1 MDIYIKN
8 IIMKKVVRLTETDL
22 TNLVNKI
29 INEGKN
35 KYEFIDEHPSYRELN
50 SKISELKKI
59 MKTISK
65 DLLGGIDYVEE
76 YIEEKLLKK
85 QFKLN

>member
-8 IIMKKVVRLTETDL
+8 IIMKKVVKLTESDL
-22 TNLVNKI
+22 INLVNKI
-29 INEGKN
+29 INEGEK

-50 SKISELKKI
+50 SKVSELKKI
-59 MKTISK
+59 IKTISK
-65 DLLGGIDYVEE
+65 DLVGGIDYVEE

>member
-1 MDIYIKN
+1 
-8 IIMKKVVRLTETDL
+8 MKKVVRLTETDL

-35 KYEFIDEHPSYRELN
+35 KYEFIDKHPSYRELN
-50 SKISELKKI
+50 SKVSELKKI

-65 DLLGGIDYVEE
+65 DLVGGIDYVEE

-85 QFKLN
+85 

>member
-1 MDIYIKN
+1 
-8 IIMKKVVRLTETDL
+8 MKKVVRLTESDL

-50 SKISELKKI
+50 SKLSELKKI

-85 QFKLN
+85 

>member
-1 MDIYIKN
+1 
-8 IIMKKVVRLTETDL
+8 MKKVVRLTETDL

-35 KYEFIDEHPSYRELN
+35 KYEFIDKHPSYHELN
-50 SKISELKKI
+50 SKVSELKKI

-65 DLLGGIDYVEE
+65 DLVGGIDYVEE

-85 QFKLN
+85 

>member
-1 MDIYIKN
+1 
-8 IIMKKVVRLTETDL
+8 MKKVVKLTESDL
-22 TNLVNKI
+22 INLVNKI
-29 INEGKN
+29 INEGEK

-50 SKISELKKI
+50 SKVSELKKI

-65 DLLGGIDYVEE
+65 DLVGGIDYVEE

-85 QFKLN
+85 

>member
-1 MDIYIKN
+1 
-8 IIMKKVVRLTETDL
+8 MKKVARLTESDL
-22 TNLVNKI
+22 INLVNKI
-29 INEGKN
+29 IDEGEK

-50 SKISELKKI
+50 SKLSELKKI

>member
-85 QFKLN
+85 

>member
-50 SKISELKKI
+50 SKLSELKKI

-85 QFKLN
+85 